1 MQDFTGEL
9 AALGTSVCFSFA
21 SVLFT
26 LAGRRLGSQLV
37 NRVRLLLAVL
47 LVALLHWLTLG
58 RLLPQVE
65 AAPAFWL
72 ALSGFVGLVAG
83 DAFLMQAFVLV
94 GPRLAMLMMATSPIL
109 SILMAGIFL
118 GETLQPQQIAGT
130 LLTLAGLALVVSDG
144 RGKPLLA
151 AGGGTDKRAY
161 VIGLLCGLGGAIGQA
176 GGSVLS
182 KAGLVNDLPPLSAA
196 LIRLSTA
203 AVAIWIIAIISGQ
216 AGKTI
221 TTLRAHPGSLLH
233 VAGGTVVG
241 PVIGVS
247 LLLVGIQRA
256 PVGIAST
263 LSSLMPIFLIPISYV
278 VFKETISRQAVI
290 GTVIAF
296 AGTVV
301 LFM

>member
-65 AAPAFWL
+65 AMPAFWL

-94 GPRLAMLMMATSPIL
+94 GPRLSMLMMATSPIL
-109 SILMAGIFL
+109 SIFMAGIFL
-118 GETLQPQQIAGT
+118 GETLQPQQLAGT

-151 AGGGTDKRAY
+151 AGGGTDRRAY

-203 AVAIWIIAIISGQ
+203 AVIIWIIAIVGRQ

-221 TTLRAHPGSLLH
+221 TTLRAHPRSLLH

-290 GTVIAF
+290 GTLIAF

-301 LFM
+301 LFT

>member
-26 LAGRRLGSQLV
+26 LAGRRLGSQTV
-37 NRVRLLLAVL
+37 NRVRLLLAAL
-47 LVALLHWLTLG
+47 LIALLHWLTMG
-58 RLLPQVE
+58 RLLPQAE
-65 AAPAFWL
+65 PTPALWL
-72 ALSGFVGLVAG
+72 ALSGLVGLVAG

-94 GPRLAMLMMATSPIL
+94 GPRLSMLMMATAPIL

-118 GETLQPQQIAGT
+118 GETLLPQQLAGT

-151 AGGGTDKRAY
+151 TGGGTDRRAY
-161 VIGLLCGLGGAIGQA
+161 IIGLLCGLGGAIGQA

-182 KAGLVNDLPPLSAA
+182 KAGLANDFPPLSAA
-196 LIRLSTA
+196 LIRLGTA
-203 AVAIWIIAIISGQ
+203 AIAIWIITIITGQ
-216 AGKTI
+216 VGKTV
-221 TTLRAHPGSLLH
+221 TTLRANPRSLLH
-233 VAGGTVVG
+233 VGGGTVLG

-247 LLLVGIQRA
+247 LLLVSIQRTA
-256 PVGIAST
+256 VGVAST
-263 LSSLMPIFLIPISYV
+263 LSSLMPIFLIPISYA

-290 GTVIAF
+290 GTLIAF

-301 LFM
+301 LFT